1 MKNKPIPNGYKILA
15 LCDYG
20 YTWSFLPLSRT
31 IGAEVGDDGDG
42 DSEVE
47 NIVGLNETSRS
58 VAHLVKEL
66 PTSRQAFNIYMDNF
80 FSNIPL
86 FSYYGWTIVT

>member
-47 NIVGLNETSRS
+47 NIVG
-58 VAHLVKEL
+58 
-66 PTSRQAFNIYMDNF
+66 MDNF